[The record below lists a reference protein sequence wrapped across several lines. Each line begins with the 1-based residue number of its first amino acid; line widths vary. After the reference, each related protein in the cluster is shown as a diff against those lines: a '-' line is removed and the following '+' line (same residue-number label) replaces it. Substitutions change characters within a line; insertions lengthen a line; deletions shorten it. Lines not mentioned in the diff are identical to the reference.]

1 MEGTDKY
8 VLTEFESINKINT
21 INKGSTN
28 IFTPTLA
35 KPERE
40 AK

>member
-1 MEGTDKY
+1 MEGIDKY
-8 VLTEFESINKINT
+8 AVTKFESINKINT

-28 IFTPTLA
+28 LFTPTLA